1 MGSHTD
7 NTISVD
13 DYDRLVGLLRRLVND
28 GPLDR
33 LIPQDEAAER
43 LGIGRTKLF
52 GMFGD
57 GQLTRKKIGRRVF
70 VLESELLDFMR
81 KSEG

>member
-1 MGSHTD
+1 MRSHNE
-7 NTISVD
+7 NTLTAD
-13 DYDRLVGLLRRLVND
+13 DYERLVGLLRRLVND

-57 GQLTRKKIGRRVF
+57 GQLSRKRIGRRVF

-81 KSEG
+81 KGEG

>member
-1 MGSHTD
+1 MWSHNE
-7 NTISVD
+7 NTITAD
-13 DYDRLVGLLRRLVND
+13 DYERLVGLLRRLVND

-57 GQLTRKKIGRRVF
+57 GQLSRKRIGRRVF

-81 KSEG
+81 KAEG